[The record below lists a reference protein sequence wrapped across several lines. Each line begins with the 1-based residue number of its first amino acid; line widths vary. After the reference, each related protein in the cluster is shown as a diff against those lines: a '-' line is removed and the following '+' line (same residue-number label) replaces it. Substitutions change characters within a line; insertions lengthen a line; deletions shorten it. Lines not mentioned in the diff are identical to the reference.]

1 MPLLLFL
8 LGAGAAVLSHLAPF
22 PMLLD
27 VTDRTVWRMAHA
39 PDDRVIYLTYDDG
52 PNPAAT
58 PALLDVL
65 AREQASATFFV
76 IDRHL
81 TDETASIV
89 ARMFDEGHAVALH
102 SHTRR
107 KMFMRPQALADTLQA
122 AAGRIERLAGGRPC
136 RAFRPHGG
144 GRSGEML
151 AGLERID
158 YTLVGWTFRL
168 WDWDWF
174 RRPDPERL
182 ADRLARRVSPG
193 AIVVIHDGHHENPRA
208 DRQYAVYAVRA
219 TALLVPQLRERGF
232 RFGKICGADGVVQ
245 AAEGQASG
253 FGLQASGHEPSAQ
266 SPEPQSPGPKAQS
279 RKP

>member
-1 MPLLLFL
+1 MALLLFL

-27 VTDRTVWRMAHA
+27 VTDRSVWRMTHA
-39 PDDRVIYLTYDDG
+39 PGDRVIYLTYDDG

-65 AREQASATFFV
+65 AREQVPATFFV

-81 TDETASIV
+81 TGETAPIV

-107 KMFMRPQALADTLQA
+107 KMFMRPQSLADTLQA

-144 GRSGEML
+144 GRSGQML

-174 RRPDPERL
+174 RRPDPSRL
-182 ADRLARRVSPG
+182 ARRLARRVSPG

-208 DRQYAVYAVRA
+208 DRQYAVRA
-219 TALLVPQLRERGF
+219 TALLVPLLRERGF
-232 RFGKICGADGVVQ
+232 RFGKICGADGNVQ
-245 AAEGQASG
+245 AAG
-253 FGLQASGHEPSAQ
+253 
-266 SPEPQSPGPKAQS
+266 K
-279 RKP
+279 

>member
-1 MPLLLFL
+1 MPLLLLL
-8 LGAGAAVLSHLAPF
+8 LGAGAVVLSHLAPF

-27 VTDRTVWRMAHA
+27 VTERTVWRMPHA
-39 PDDRVIYLTYDDG
+39 RDDQVVYLTYDDG

-65 AREQASATFFV
+65 AAAEVSATFFV

-81 TDETASIV
+81 TADTAPLV

-107 KMFMRPQALADTLQA
+107 KMFMRPRALAATLQQA
-122 AAGRIERLAGGRPC
+122 ADRIERLGGGRPC

-182 ADRLARRVSPG
+182 ARRLARRISPG

-208 DRQYAVYAVRA
+208 DRQYAVRA

-232 RFGKICGADGVVQ
+232 RFGTICGADGRVQ
-245 AAEGQASG
+245 AAG
-253 FGLQASGHEPSAQ
+253 
-266 SPEPQSPGPKAQS
+266 K
-279 RKP
+279 

>member
-1 MPLLLFL
+1 
-8 LGAGAAVLSHLAPF
+8 
-22 PMLLD
+22 MLRKHE
-27 VTDRTVWRMAHA
+27 V
-39 PDDRVIYLTYDDG
+39 
-52 PNPAAT
+52 
-58 PALLDVL
+58 
-65 AREQASATFFV
+65 SATFFV
-76 IDRHL
+76 LDRHL
-81 TDETASIV
+81 TRETLPILRRA
-89 ARMFDEGHAVALH
+89 FEEGHAVALH

-107 KMFMRPQALADTLQA
+107 KMFMRPQALADTLQE

-182 ADRLARRVSPG
+182 AWRLARRISPG

-208 DRQYAVYAVRA
+208 DRQYAVRA

-232 RFGKICGADGVVQ
+232 RFGTICGADGRVV
-245 AAEGQASG
+245 AAG
-253 FGLQASGHEPSAQ
+253 
-266 SPEPQSPGPKAQS
+266 K
-279 RKP
+279 